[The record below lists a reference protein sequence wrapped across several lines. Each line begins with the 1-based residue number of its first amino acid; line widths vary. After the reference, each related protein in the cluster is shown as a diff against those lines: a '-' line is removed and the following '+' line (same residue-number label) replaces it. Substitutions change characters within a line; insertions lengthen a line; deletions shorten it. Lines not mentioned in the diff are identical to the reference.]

1 MPITSVVYDQRQNH
15 ARKPHGVF
23 QLKRYEGNIIHDDNN
38 RPRKPCNIRSCL
50 ETGNAFE
57 TVTRQCEGIRSN
69 FQLVRVPPHLSLYG
83 MIDTHRR
90 SKTIRSVTWEQKFA
104 SLTNIAHISRGINCF
119 GLETFSRLEK
129 MSRAQRTTVTQHYL
143 KRQ

>member
-83 MIDTHRR
+83 MIDTQEIKDDPLRYLGTKVRFSHKY
-90 SKTIRSVTWEQKFA
+90 STHFTGNQLLWSGNFFEIGKNVTRTK
-104 SLTNIAHISRGINCF
+104 NNCHAT
-119 GLETFSRLEK
+119 LPESI
-129 MSRAQRTTVTQHYL
+129 
-143 KRQ
+143 